1 MSGIT
6 SSVGLFS
13 GIDSKAL
20 IDQLIAADSRPKT
33 LIQQRIVQLQQQQA
47 AFLDINSTILA
58 LKTAAGNFAS
68 SKVFDAAR
76 AVSTDDKV
84 LSATA
89 ASNATP
95 GSFSFSVARLVT
107 TQQQLSRG
115 FADKASPV
123 GATSFTFETGGGNI
137 QTETSLSELNGSA
150 GVQRGKIVLTDT
162 SSPSGT
168 TTTVDLSTAVT
179 INDVVEAIN
188 NNGKVGV
195 TASVDGDRIKLSGGS
210 GVTSFTVASAT
221 GGRTAE
227 DLGIAGSSASNA
239 ITGTRLRTLSGNT
252 ALRSLNDG
260 NGVNIRDGINVA
272 DFKVTTKSGTQVS
285 IQLGE
290 IFHEETQTDGTK
302 KKVIDQARSVTVQD
316 VVNNFNSQA
325 KTQLGGLDNQLSI
338 SINSDG
344 TGFTITDNTVGA
356 GNIKVESQSG
366 RTTAEDLGI
375 ATDATGV
382 SGSTIAGKRLIAGI
396 NSRLTRNAF
405 GGSGLTSG
413 AITVT
418 DRAGNSKA
426 ITVSD
431 AALNGSIADVIS
443 EINTRL
449 ADTGGGATLV
459 NIKAGL
465 NKAGNGISFTDTS
478 NGSGSIIVSGALG
491 DSLGLTTAGTASS
504 KLDGKNLQTKWIS
517 RGTALKDLNLGKGI
531 GTGSFRIT
539 DTAGSTANI
548 EVKDTL
554 LTVDDLLQ
562 QINSQ
567 LTTGVTA
574 RLNDNGDGIV
584 IVDTKNGSTKLKVED
599 TSGTVAKALNLVG
612 ESDVVAGVAKRDGSY
627 EKTVTF
633 AATDSLESVVNKI
646 NSASV
651 GFAAAIIRDGS
662 AGTPFRVS
670 FTARDSGA
678 KGRTIIDT
686 GSVDLGL
693 SSLSRGDDAVAFFG
707 NADPAK
713 AVLLTS
719 STNSLDQVVQGVT
732 VDLKSVSSTPV
743 TVTVTRDQDA
753 IEKSV
758 KDFVTAFNKVLDTF
772 DKYDGYNAETSK
784 RGTLLGDSTVS
795 QLKARLIASVQGEPT
810 GVTGTYTRL
819 FQVGVK
825 IGTGSKLEFDSSR
838 FRAAYSADAQNV
850 KDLFSASVLAP
861 KTPVEI
867 APGATIPNTTDTYT
881 KLGVVEAIKVLADKF
896 TSSVDGTITTRN
908 KTIDTQ
914 ITQQRNRTTDIDKSL
929 AAKRARLERQFVE
942 MEKAIGSLR
951 NQSNALSS
959 VNFGG

>member
-1 MSGIT
+1 MGGIS

-20 IDQLIAADSRPKT
+20 IDQLIAAESRPKV
-33 LIQQRIVQLQQQQA
+33 LIQQRIAQLQQQQT
-47 AFLDINSTILA
+47 AFLDINSSILA
-58 LKTAAGNFAS
+58 LKTAAGNFAT
-68 SKVFDAAR
+68 SKVFDSAR
-76 AVSTDDKV
+76 ATSTDDKV
-84 LSATA
+84 LSASA

-115 FADKASPV
+115 FADKTSAL
-123 GATSFTFETGGGNI
+123 GATKFTFETGGGNI
-137 QTETSLSELNGSA
+137 QTETALSELNGSA

-162 SSPSGT
+162 TSPAGA

-179 INDVVEAIN
+179 VNDVVEAIN

-195 TASVDGDRIKLSGGS
+195 TASIEGDRIKLTGGS
-210 GVTSFTVASAT
+210 GVASFTVASAT

-239 ITGTRLRTLSGNT
+239 ITGTRLRTISLNT
-252 ALRSLNDG
+252 ALRALNDG
-260 NGVNIRDGINVA
+260 TGVNIRDGA
-272 DFKVTTKSGTQVS
+272 PDFKVTTRSGAQVS

-290 IFHEETQTDGTK
+290 IFHEETQPDGTK
-302 KKVIDQARSVTVQD
+302 KKVIDQARAVTVQD
-316 VVNNFNSQA
+316 VVTIFNAQA
-325 KTQLGGLDNQLSI
+325 KTQLGNLDNQLTIALSA
-338 SINSDG
+338 DG
-344 TGFTITDNTVGA
+344 TGFTVTDNTVGA
-356 GNIKVESQSG
+356 GNLKVESQSG

-382 SGSTIAGKRLIAGI
+382 AASAISGKRLVAGI
-396 NSRLTRNAF
+396 NSRLTRNVL
-405 GGSGLTSG
+405 GGTGLTSG

-418 DRAGNSKA
+418 DRAGNSKS

-431 AALNGSIADVIS
+431 AALSGSIADVIS

-465 NKAGNGISFTDTS
+465 NKAGNGIAFTDTS
-478 NGSGSIIVSGALG
+478 GGSGSIVVSGALG
-491 DSLGLTTAGTASS
+491 DSLGLTTTGASS
-504 KLDGKNLQTKWIS
+504 SRVDGKNLQTKWIA

-539 DTAGSTANI
+539 DTAGSVANI
-548 EVKDTL
+548 EIKDTL
-554 LTVDDLLQ
+554 VTVDDLLQ

-567 LTTGVTA
+567 LTTGITA
-574 RLNDNGDGIV
+574 RINDNGDGIA
-584 IVDTKNGSTKLKVED
+584 IVDTKNGSSKLKIED
-599 TSGTVAKALNLVG
+599 TSGTVAKALNLAG
-612 ESDVVAGVAKRDGSY
+612 ESDVVTGVATRDGSY

-646 NSASV
+646 NSSSV

-670 FTARDSGA
+670 FTARDSGSR
-678 KGRTIIDT
+678 GRTLIDT
-686 GSVDLGL
+686 GAIDLGL
-693 SSLSRGDDAVAFFG
+693 STLSRGDDAVAFFG

-732 VDLKSVSSTPV
+732 VDLKGVSSTPV

-753 IEKSV
+753 IEKGI
-758 KDFVTAFNKVLDTF
+758 KDFVAAFNKVLDTI
-772 DKYDGYNAETSK
+772 DKYDGYNAETNR
-784 RGTLLGDSTVS
+784 RGTLLGDSTAAQV
-795 QLKARLIASVQGEPT
+795 KARLISSVQGEPT
-810 GVTGTYTRL
+810 GVTGTFTRL

-825 IGTGSKLEFDSSR
+825 IGAGSKLEFDSAR
-838 FRAAYSADAQNV
+838 FRTAYGSDPQNV

-861 KTPVEI
+861 KTPIEV
-867 APGATIPNTTDTYT
+867 APGATIANTKDTYT
-881 KLGVVEAIKVLADKF
+881 RLGIAEGIKVLADQM
-896 TSSVDGTITTRN
+896 TSSVDGTITTRT

-914 ITQQRNRTTDIDKSL
+914 ITAQRTRTTNID
-929 AAKRARLERQFVE
+929 AALERKRERLSRQFVE